1 MNKDIILIIRSS
13 DTLWQ
18 VKEELSKP
26 LGFLKFKEKKEM
38 KDLESQIRDKIN
50 SIVDHDWTVS
60 YLYDLQNALLVYKNK
75 LSSSMEGKFYISEVD
90 ENKNNKSSHPA
101 FCDMYFFDIERN
113 NKIILS
119 ITGDNI
125 NFTIFDE
132 KLGNTFTV
140 SSENSVQKSQKKIE
154 SVCKQRIIET
164 LLNYLDKEGRE
175 KNNERI

>member
-1 MNKDIILIIRSS
+1 MNKDIILIIQSS

-18 VKEELSKP
+18 VKEELSRP
-26 LGFLKFKEKKEM
+26 FGFLKFKEKKEM
-38 KDLESQIRDKIN
+38 KNLESQIREKIN
-50 SIVDHDWTVS
+50 SIADHNWTVS
-60 YLYDLQNALLVYKNK
+60 YLYDLQNTLLAYKNK
-75 LSSSMEGKFYISEVD
+75 LSSFMEGKLYISEVD
-90 ENKNNKSSHPA
+90 ENENSKSSHPA
-101 FCDMYFFDIERN
+101 FCDMYFFDVERN

-140 SSENSVQKSQKKIE
+140 SSENRVQNSQKKIE

-164 LLNYLDKEGRE
+164 LLDYLDRKGC
-175 KNNERI
+175 ERII

>member
-1 MNKDIILIIRSS
+1 MNKDVILIIQSS

-26 LGFLKFKEKKEM
+26 FSFFKFKEKKEV
-38 KDLESQIRDKIN
+38 KELESQIREKIN
-50 SIVDHDWTVS
+50 SFSEHKWTVS
-60 YLYDLQNALLVYKNK
+60 YLYDLQNTLYAYKDK
-75 LSSSMEGKFYISEVD
+75 LSSFMEEKFYISEVD
-90 ENKNNKSSHPA
+90 ETENSKSSHPT
-101 FCDMYFFDIERN
+101 FCDMYFEDIERH

-140 SSENSVQKSQKKIE
+140 SSENQVQESQKKIE

-164 LLNYLDKEGRE
+164 FLDYLDRKGC
-175 KNNERI
+175 ERKV